1 MSLVRN
7 FHQVRIGGWILAAT
21 LGGVAAPLAALAQTS
36 ADATATRSSSDRGVT
51 VKVTPKLIGSL
62 DSRWEFTIVLETH
75 SADLSD
81 DLIQSASLT
90 TNDGRTL
97 KPVSW
102 TGAAPGGHHREG
114 VLTFD
119 VPAPRPTTIELRIV
133 RTGESAPRTFRWQ
146 L

>member
-7 FHQVRIGGWILAAT
+7 FHRFRIGGWILAAT
-21 LGGVAAPLAALAQTS
+21 LGGVATPLAALAQAS
-36 ADATATRSSSDRGVT
+36 ADAMATQSSSDQGVT
-51 VKVTPKLIGSL
+51 VKVTPTLIGSP
-62 DSRWEFTIVLETH
+62 DRRWEFAIVLDTH

-114 VLTFD
+114 VLAFE
-119 VPAPRPTTIELRIV
+119 VPAPRPTTIELRIA